1 MTRGGGYELQ
11 VEITDDASAVAF
23 AHYDTFEIETSGTDL
38 YKLVVAGYR
47 NKDFKWS
54 AGDALSRYDGTL
66 FTAQDKDNSGSSGY
80 CLNASDN
87 HAGW

>member
-1 MTRGGGYELQ
+1 M
-11 VEITDDASAVAF
+11 EITNDASAVAF
-23 AHYDTFEIETSGTDL
+23 AHYDTFEIEEVGTTD
-38 YKLVVAGYR
+38 YKLVVG
-47 NKDFKWS
+47 DFRTVDFEWD

-66 FTAQDKDNSGSSGY
+66 FTAQDNDNSNSNGA